1 MIPLSQ
7 HIPIDVTADRFDEQH
22 SPIPLRDI
30 GVIMDAVPH
39 RPDVFGRV
47 MPVTVVEHGNS
58 PFVGFK
64 AEQVP
69 GVLMPAIVESGQH
82 QLRRDVS
89 IARVS
94 RVVFVAP
101 NCFAEATPTD
111 RSSVGFTPK
120 KVSLFASPGVSSQQC
135 VCDP

>member
-1 MIPLSQ
+1 MIFSSQ
-7 HIPIDVTADRFDEQH
+7 YIPIDGTADRFDEQH
-22 SPIPLRDI
+22 APLPLRDI

-69 GVLMPAIVESGQH
+69 GVLMPAIVESSQH

-89 IARVS
+89 VGRVS

-101 NCFAEATPTD
+101 NCFTEATPTD
-111 RSSVGFTPK
+111 RASVGLTPQEG
-120 KVSLFASPGVSSQQC
+120 SLFSSLDVSSQQC